1 MVKALKIWINCT
13 KGHVEVD
20 RSCTFF
26 IFMNKLDI
34 ENPFYKEIK
43 VININI
49 LIRKRQKFLNID
61 C

>member
-1 MVKALKIWINCT
+1 MVEALKIWINCT
-13 KGHVEVD
+13 KGHVEED
-20 RSCTFF
+20 RSCKFF

-49 LIRKRQKFLNID
+49 LIRKR
-61 C
+61 